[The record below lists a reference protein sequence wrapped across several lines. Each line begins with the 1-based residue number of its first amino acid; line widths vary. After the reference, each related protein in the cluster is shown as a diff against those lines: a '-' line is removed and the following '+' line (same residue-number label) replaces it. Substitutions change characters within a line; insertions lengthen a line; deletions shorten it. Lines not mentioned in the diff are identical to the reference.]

1 MKLNASR
8 RVKLIVF
15 KILEYAEIGGM
26 EPEDCGT
33 VFEAVGN
40 CLDETA
46 NTMPDLESQI
56 HQILASDE
64 WCDDE
69 A

>member
-15 KILEYAEIGGM
+15 TILEYAEIGGM
-26 EPEDCGT
+26 EPEDCGM

-46 NTMPDLESQI
+46 NTMSDLESQI

-64 WCDDE
+64 WGSDE
-69 A
+69 D